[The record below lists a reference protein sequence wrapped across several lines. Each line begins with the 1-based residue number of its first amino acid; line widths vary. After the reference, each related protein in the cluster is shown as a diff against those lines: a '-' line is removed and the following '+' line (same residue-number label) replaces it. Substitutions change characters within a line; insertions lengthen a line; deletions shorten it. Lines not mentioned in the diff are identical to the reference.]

1 MFYFNL
7 QNVTF
12 NDIFIIFV
20 WVETPTYNL
29 RLLHPY
35 ANPLDSSQEPFG
47 LVGSQAPDSPNN
59 TNAGLHPALILTIKN
74 SPGCLARSRI
84 TAFRTFFLQARCK
97 RTTSSGIFDNQ
108 FGNFGTGKLRNL
120 NDCYKILNY
129 CYSKFIF

>member
-47 LVGSQAPDSPNN
+47 LVGSQTPDSPNN
-59 TNAGLHPALILTIKN
+59 TKAGMPPCFNFNNKKLPRLSCSLAYNGIPDFLLASKSLQQRKLLQPQLARAGLSQLVQALTLEMPT
-74 SPGCLARSRI
+74 
-84 TAFRTFFLQARCK
+84 
-97 RTTSSGIFDNQ
+97 
-108 FGNFGTGKLRNL
+108 
-120 NDCYKILNY
+120 
-129 CYSKFIF
+129 